1 MDREPLIHHGIP
13 LAGSYNLRDIG
24 GYETRNGHLVRSG
37 MIFRSGNLDHLPLA
51 SQDALVNTYGVKTI
65 VDLRSPVERER
76 YPDVFASS
84 SRLTYLALPLV
95 DTTLP
100 LWQAELQERYHLL
113 LLHCQEALKT
123 ILEAIVTSDLPLL
136 LHCTAGK
143 DRTGL
148 IIALLLSIAGVSERE
163 IAADYALSERFLVPF
178 FGKVRAHIQDSGGD
192 MQRFE
197 RDCCASPEL
206 MRQTLAFLHH
216 QFGGI
221 THYLQQIGIQAHI
234 QQYLKQRLITTV

>member
-1 MDREPLIHHGIP
+1 MDTEPATHHLIS

-24 GYETRNGHLVRSG
+24 GYETRDGHLVRSG
-37 MIFRSGNLDHLPLA
+37 IIFRSGNLDHLPLA
-51 SQDALVNTYGVKTI
+51 SQDALVNIYGVKTI
-65 VDLRSPVERER
+65 LDLRSLVERER
-76 YPDVFASS
+76 YLDVFASS

-100 LWQAELQERYHLL
+100 LWQAELPERYHLL
-113 LLHCQEALKT
+113 LLQCQETLKI
-123 ILEAIVTSDLPLL
+123 ILEAIATRDIPLL
-136 LHCTAGK
+136 IHCTAGK

-148 IIALLLSIAGVSERE
+148 IIALLLSIAGVLETD
-163 IAADYALSERFLVPF
+163 IAKDYALSEDYLATF
-178 FGKVRAHIQDSGGD
+178 FGKVRVPIQNSGGD

-206 MRQTLAFLHH
+206 MLQTLAFLHH

-221 THYLQQIGIQAHI
+221 TNYLRQIGVHEHI
-234 QQYLKQRLITTV
+234 RHSLKHRLIITA